1 MLRENLKKL
10 LIRFNLLKHYYFLR
24 YGLKYQIKA
33 VVFKPQD
40 NFYTLSPHLLIALN
54 SCLRR
59 AQALNILEGT
69 DFLEFGLYRGF
80 SFWYAQAAVEDMN
93 VLDMRYFGFD
103 SFRGLPEIAG
113 LDVNSD
119 FSKGDFKCGRNLVE
133 KYLNQYGVDWKKT
146 FLVEGFYSDSLNE
159 NTKKQHQFRKC
170 SVCVVDCDLYEA
182 ARDVLNFVGPMLN
195 DKSFL
200 IFDDWNCNNADM
212 EQGER
217 KAFADFLVK
226 NPNIKAVS
234 YGQFGHNCQVFFLD
248 KMSS

>member
-1 MLRENLKKL
+1 MRETLKRL

-33 VVFKPQD
+33 VLKPEE

-54 SCLRR
+54 SCLKR
-59 AQALNILEGT
+59 AQALNILGGT
-69 DFLEFGLYRGF
+69 DYMEFGLFRGF
-80 SFWYAQAAVEDMN
+80 SFWYAQAVAQDMN

-103 SFRGLPEIAG
+103 SFQGLPELTG
-113 LDVNSD
+113 LDENSD

-133 KYLNQYGVDWKKT
+133 KHLNQYGVDWKKM

-159 NTKKQHQFRKC
+159 NTKNQYRFRKC

-182 ARDVLNFVGPMLN
+182 ACDVLNFVAPMLN

-200 IFDDWNCNNADM
+200 IFDDWNCNNSDA
-212 EQGER
+212 EQGEQ
-217 KAFADFLVK
+217 KAFTDFLAK
-226 NPNIKAVS
+226 NPNIKAEP